1 MALLSG
7 IINNAFWNCSQFIKK
22 KKNHNQIDENSF
34 SNINFT
40 RGMSLIGLHLI
51 DTKFISK

>member
-1 MALLSG
+1 MALQSG

-22 KKNHNQIDENSF
+22 KNHKQIDENSF

-40 RGMSLIGLHLI
+40 RSMSLIGLYLI